1 MVYLRSNS
9 SCYQSVSA
17 TLPCNHYFRVLC
29 SLAKV
34 DEAAQWEDVTDTVS
48 VRSRT
53 KGLQFD
59 TKVSAAFWLLVCRDA
74 ATPATVLRTAEI
86 MYRHVARRHPYVAR
100 LSVFYRVVRQELTP
114 EKEASFFLEIDFQ
127 VKLCILRFPV

>member
-1 MVYLRSNS
+1 MY
-9 SCYQSVSA
+9 CTYY
-17 TLPCNHYFRVLC
+17 YFFRILC
-29 SLAKV
+29 SLVKV

-53 KGLQFD
+53 RGLQFE

-74 ATPATVLRTAEI
+74 AAAPAAVLRTAEI

-100 LSVFYRVVRQELTP
+100 LSVFYRVVQLDLI
-114 EKEASFFLEIDFQ
+114 LEMLSLHVIFEGC
-127 VKLCILRFPV
+127 K

>member
-1 MVYLRSNS
+1 M
-9 SCYQSVSA
+9 
-17 TLPCNHYFRVLC
+17 CNYCLHGFANFRILC

-59 TKVSAAFWLLVCRDA
+59 TKVSAAFWLLVCRDG
-74 ATPATVLRTAEI
+74 ATPATVLSSAEI
-86 MYRHVARRHPYVAR
+86 MYRHVARRHPYVAN
-100 LSVFYRVVRQELTP
+100 LSVFYRVVRLDLTP
-114 EKEASFFLEIDFQ
+114 EKKPFSVTCYRTLIFFY
-127 VKLCILRFPV
+127 VCT

>member
-1 MVYLRSNS
+1 MRSIS

-59 TKVSAAFWLLVCRDA
+59 TKISAAFWLLVCRDA
-74 ATPATVLRTAEI
+74 ATPATVLRAAEI

-100 LSVFYRVVRQELTP
+100 MSVFYRGVRQDITS
-114 EKEASFFLEIDFQ
+114 EKEFFYFL
-127 VKLCILRFPV
+127 

>member
-1 MVYLRSNS
+1 M
-9 SCYQSVSA
+9 
-17 TLPCNHYFRVLC
+17 
-29 SLAKV
+29 

-74 ATPATVLRTAEI
+74 ATPATVLRTAEL

-100 LSVFYRVVRQELTP
+100 LSVFYRVVRQEFAP
-114 EKEASFFLEIDFQ
+114 EKEASSSSCVLEIDFQ
-127 VKLCILRFPV
+127 VKLCILQFPV

>member
-1 MVYLRSNS
+1 MY
-9 SCYQSVSA
+9 CTYD
-17 TLPCNHYFRVLC
+17 YFFRILC

-53 KGLQFD
+53 KGLQFE

-74 ATPATVLRTAEI
+74 AAPAAVLRTAEI

-100 LSVFYRVVRQELTP
+100 LSVFYRVVQLDLTP
-114 EKEASFFLEIDFQ
+114 KIDSWPLYLVERFLRDAVYI
-127 VKLCILRFPV
+127 ILISGI